1 MKAFVYQNRL
11 ALDYLLAEEEGV
23 CGRFNK
29 SECCIEIDDYGE
41 TIKGLAQEIKRWP
54 MCRSRN
60 GIQSSKLHGIIFL
73 PCLIPCFIRLIHSVV
88 QGMQIATL
96 PMDPEAAKGGT
107 VSKIMKLEEEKASAG
122 RQGTVAVGRI
132 RHHCRAPSP
141 AVFSYREWSSTH
153 KSGRWTGIG
162 IVTTSLEGTFTI
174 YSGALRKTWDP
185 EPL

>member
-107 VSKIMKLEEEKASAG
+107 VSKIMKLEEEKANSENG
-122 RQGTVAVGRI
+122 EDNQEVLHIHGLYCLDEDDG
-132 RHHCRAPSP
+132 HQSP
-141 AVFSYREWSSTH
+141 RE
-153 KSGRWTGIG
+153 GI
-162 IVTTSLEGTFTI
+162 
-174 YSGALRKTWDP
+174 Y
-185 EPL
+185 